1 MEYRED
7 YNVRSSIGHTAK
19 ISDKTKLRAIIEK
32 MVRDR
37 DKVSVSEDS
46 RDGDYD

>member
-1 MEYRED
+1 MDRED
-7 YNVRSSIGHTAK
+7 YKVRSSIGHTAK